1 MNKKKVVKPYF
12 GLEKIRKDPAFVRE
26 FTDYLRR
33 NVSME
38 ERVALY
44 ARFTSGE
51 TSFDALMRSILV
63 KSLLKKCGDGIAIS
77 TFVTFV
83 HPETIEMGDGVFIG
97 SYAMIQGRHDGR
109 CSIGNKVW
117 IGPHS
122 FLDARALTIESYV
135 GIGPGARILG
145 STHSGIPENLPIIQ
159 TDLIIKPVRLCRGSD
174 IGMNAVILPG
184 VTIGRGAIVG
194 AGAVVTKNVQPKTIV
209 AGVPAEILR
218 KR

>member
-12 GLEKIRKDPAFVRE
+12 GLKKIQRDPPFVRQ
-26 FTDYLRR
+26 FADYLRR
-33 NVSME
+33 NFSPE

-44 ARFTSGE
+44 ARFTSGD
-51 TSFDALMRSILV
+51 TIFDAMMRRILV

-117 IGPHS
+117 IGPHC

-159 TDLIIKPVRLCRGSD
+159 TDLIMKPVRLCRGSD

-184 VTIGRGAIVG
+184 VTIGSGAIVG